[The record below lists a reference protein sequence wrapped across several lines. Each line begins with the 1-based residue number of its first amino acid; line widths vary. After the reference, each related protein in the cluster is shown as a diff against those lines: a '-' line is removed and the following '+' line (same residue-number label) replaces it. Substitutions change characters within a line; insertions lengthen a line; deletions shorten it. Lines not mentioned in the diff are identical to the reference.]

1 MKEIVLE
8 NVYFEK
14 NGRTIL
20 EDINLEIETGE
31 FVFLVGPTGAGK
43 SSLLKLLYFEEYPTK
58 GKLQIMGYNYRKI
71 NKKTMLIVRKNLGIV
86 FQDLRLLNDRTAYDN
101 VVLPLEIDRTHSI
114 HDRVHDTLRKLGIL
128 HKASNY
134 AQSLSQGERQ
144 KVAIARALVRKP
156 RIFIADEPTA
166 HIYKSEK
173 PDIIK
178 MFMELNSHGTTCIIA
193 THDNSIVDMVPYAI
207 RIHIENGRVEY
218 L

>member
-1 MKEIVLE
+1 MKEILLE
-8 NVYFEK
+8 GVYFEK
-14 NGRTIL
+14 DGRTIL
-20 EDINLEIETGE
+20 EDIDLEIETGE

-43 SSLLKLLYFEEYPTK
+43 SSLLKLLYFEQYPTR
-58 GKLQIMGYNYRKI
+58 GKMQIMGYNFRKI

-101 VVLPLEIDRTHSI
+101 VVLPLEIDRSHLM
-114 HDRVHDTLRKLGIL
+114 HDMVHDTLRKLGIL

-134 AQSLSQGERQ
+134 AQNLSQGERQ

-173 PDIIK
+173 EGIIR
-178 MFMELNSHGTTCIIA
+178 MFMELNSQGTTCIIA